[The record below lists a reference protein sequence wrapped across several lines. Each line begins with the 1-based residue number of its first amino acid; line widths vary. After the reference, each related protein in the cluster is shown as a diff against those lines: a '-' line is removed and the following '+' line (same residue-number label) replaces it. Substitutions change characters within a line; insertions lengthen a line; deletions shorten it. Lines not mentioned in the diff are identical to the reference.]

1 MKLRRA
7 MATAA
12 ATAVIAPAALLAA
25 SPAFAAE
32 QDETGSSE
40 TGAPVEEKTGDEIVA
55 EESAQPLTDEPATA
69 EPTPIPV
76 DEDEDDTEDD
86 DTEDEDDEGETPDG
100 QVPGGQLPGDDEGE
114 TPGEDEDGESG
125 EAPEDEF
132 AFCTD
137 LDADYEDGLLT
148 EVVGLPET
156 IVAGSGWHEF
166 SMHATNV
173 SDVDLRDVI
182 LWAEVENLKLYEDLE
197 KGELDFDNLD
207 KYAWLSEYVNLE
219 FRNGG
224 GWKALDDDGFAAGIY
239 AELDTLPAGSDTVVT
254 DFRISID
261 KDAPTVEG
269 AAVSG
274 GAYIGEV
281 NGQECGWEGG
291 WYYAFSITAPG
302 GAGSDK
308 EAEPAG
314 PAKRSPD
321 LQLAQTG
328 AGSGLAVYALTG
340 AAAVAMGAAAV
351 YMVRRRGA
359 GAAV

>member
-1 MKLRRA
+1 

-25 SPAFAAE
+25 APAYATEAP

-40 TGAPVEEKTGDEIVA
+40 TGAPVEEKTTDETVG
-55 EESAQPLTDEPATA
+55 EEKVQPLTEETADEG
-69 EPTPIPV
+69 
-76 DEDEDDTEDD
+76 DDHSA
-86 DTEDEDDEGETPDG
+86 DEGEDQSTDTPDTVDETEEDDAPGG
-100 QVPGGQLPGDDEGE
+100 QVPGGQIPGGDEGDESE
-114 TPGEDEDGESG
+114 TPDEDEDGDSG

-148 EVVGLPET
+148 EVVGLSET

-166 SMHATNV
+166 AMHATNV

-207 KYAWLSEYVNLE
+207 KYSWLSEYVNLE
-219 FRNGG
+219 FRGDNG
-224 GWKALDDDGFAAGIY
+224 WESLDDDGFAAGVY
-239 AELDTLPAGSDTVVT
+239 AELDVLPAGSDTVVT

-261 KDAPTVEG
+261 KDAPTVDG

-302 GAGSDK
+302 GNSSDK

>member
-1 MKLRRA
+1 

-32 QDETGSSE
+32 QGEDETSGNE
-40 TGAPVEEKTGDEIVA
+40 VLVDEKAGDEIVA
-55 EESAQPLTDEPATA
+55 EESAQPLTDEPA
-69 EPTPIPV
+69 
-76 DEDEDDTEDD
+76 EDEIVPVEDD
-86 DTEDEDDEGETPDG
+86 ADADLTEDEDDESADPDG
-100 QVPGGQLPGDDEGE
+100 QVPGETPVDDEGE
-114 TPGEDEDGESG
+114 TPGEDGRDEDGDEDEESG

-302 GAGSDK
+302 GTGSDK

-328 AGSGLAVYALTG
+328 AGAGLTVYALTG